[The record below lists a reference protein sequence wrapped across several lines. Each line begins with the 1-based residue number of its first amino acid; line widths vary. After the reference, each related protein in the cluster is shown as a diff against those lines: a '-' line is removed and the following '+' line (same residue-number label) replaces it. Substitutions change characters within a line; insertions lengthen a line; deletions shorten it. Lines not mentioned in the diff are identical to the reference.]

1 MIVVCGLSIC
11 TWITGPL
18 GGIPAVKLARARTLM
33 TDGRRLAHDEKTM
46 GIADTSGGRMRVR
59 RGEGLAPRKLG
70 DGRWNEAVQRSDC
83 PSECPPSS
91 THMISV
97 SKGGDADCI
106 WHQLCLD

>member
-1 MIVVCGLSIC
+1 MVCGLSIC

-18 GGIPAVKLARARTLM
+18 GGIPAVKLARARALM

-59 RGEGLAPRKLG
+59 RGEGLAPQKMG
-70 DGRWNEAVQRSDC
+70 DGRWNEAVQS
-83 PSECPPSS
+83 PSKCPPSS

-97 SKGGDADCI
+97 SKGGDA
-106 WHQLCLD
+106 HQLCLD